1 MEPRGRILIC
11 DIKSIDILD
20 SGFAVH
26 LCDRTLTLTAGS
38 PQEFEA
44 WQAAWAEALEALE
57 QAHSDGKPA
66 LGEDVGGASSDPRL
80 VHQGPLS
87 QRSGAVFRPMY
98 FVLYTDRLDFFAGAG
113 KPSSGAVPEGRLLV
127 DDVEAVDVLGSGF
140 LILGPSQRL
149 DVQAADKPT
158 FNAWMH

>member
-1 MEPRGRILIC
+1 
-11 DIKSIDILD
+11 
-20 SGFAVH
+20 
-26 LCDRTLTLTAGS
+26 
-38 PQEFEA
+38 
-44 WQAAWAEALEALE
+44 
-57 QAHSDGKPA
+57 
-66 LGEDVGGASSDPRL
+66 
-80 VHQGPLS
+80 
-87 QRSGAVFRPMY
+87 MY

-158 FNAWMH
+158 FNAWMHAFDQVFGDGEFSLPPPATPPVPPLSISGNTYSGYLAAPDAP